1 MMKRKLFPKR
11 ELSPK
16 RDAIDL
22 DFLMEGAVPEKAPA
36 LTMTEHSKVQAR
48 YRLDG
53 DIGDVS
59 EYRELLDFLA
69 DAGQGDFLEI
79 VFATNGGSVDTTIAI
94 LNAMAMTEAHLHG
107 TLISSAM
114 SGGSAL
120 FLSCHSHTVC
130 ENARFMIHEQ
140 SSWGVGGKAS
150 DLAAYVEF
158 ETRAHKKLMT
168 DIYSGFLS
176 DKELEQFFC
185 GKEFWF
191 LGSEVIERLEKR
203 AEQSSAEM
211 PPKLLS

>member
-1 MMKRKLFPKR
+1 MMKRKPHLFSRGDCPKR

-22 DFLMEGAVPEKAPA
+22 DFLMEGSVPEKAPA

-94 LNAMAMTEAHLHG
+94 LNLS
-107 TLISSAM
+107 LI
-114 SGGSAL
+114 
-120 FLSCHSHTVC
+120 H
-130 ENARFMIHEQ
+130 I
-140 SSWGVGGKAS
+140 
-150 DLAAYVEF
+150 
-158 ETRAHKKLMT
+158 
-168 DIYSGFLS
+168 
-176 DKELEQFFC
+176 
-185 GKEFWF
+185 
-191 LGSEVIERLEKR
+191 
-203 AEQSSAEM
+203 
-211 PPKLLS
+211 